1 MSEPSQSVKAMRCR
15 KNAATCGIFA
25 VNAVS
30 LSDREL
36 LLRMQGSWLDR
47 ADYQDLVDGLP
58 PRPPTCSRA
67 LAVPRNR

>member
-1 MSEPSQSVKAMRCR
+1 MSETSRSVTAMQCR

-30 LSDREL
+30 PPDREL
-36 LLRMQGSWLDR
+36 LLQMQCSWLDR
-47 ADYQDLVDGLP
+47 ANYQDLVDGLP

-67 LAVPRNR
+67 LAVPRN